1 MESLGRYEILRELGR
16 GGMATVYLARQRD
29 LGRLVALKELGV
41 LRATDGT
48 LAQRFLREARLA
60 GSLSHPNVV
69 TVHDYFEYD
78 GTPFIAMEYVS
89 GGSLRAH
96 MAAGRSTA
104 QIAGSLQGVL
114 AGLSAAGA
122 VGIVHRDLK
131 PENVLVTDAGTVKIA
146 DFGIARAGDRLL
158 ETHALTKTG
167 TTLGTPDYMAPE
179 QALGEPVSPRTDL
192 YAVGVL
198 AFELLIGRTPFADTE
213 TPVAVLMRQVSD
225 PIPPVASVRPDV
237 DPRLSDWIDRLLA
250 KDPADRTPSAEVAA
264 EELDE
269 IVLALLGPRWAR
281 ESRLPVAAAIEP
293 EPFVPRRRDTP
304 PTRRLRTTGSVAAV
318 GSTVADDAGGPTLA
332 PRAAAPVR
340 GPRPRRFSRLV
351 IAALVIVAVAATLAA
366 AAGRGGAPPADDPVA
381 PAASHFGRSEDSSR
395 TSRGSDP
402 TTSDSSASTSRSSGT
417 RSGSSTTTPGSSAS
431 GDDDGD
437 SSAADEGGD
446 SQGAATAPASRM
458 APSGGDDEE
467 GDDEGGDSQ
476 GAATAPASR
485 MAPAGGDDEEGDDE
499 GGENADDGGDGGGT
513 EGGGDG
519 ENADDGGDGP

>member
-29 LGRLVALKELGV
+29 LGRLIALKELGV

-104 QIAGSLQGVL
+104 QIAGALQGVL

-158 ETHALTKTG
+158 ETRALTKTG

-250 KDPADRTPSAEVAA
+250 KEPADRTPSAEVAA

-293 EPFVPRRRDTP
+293 EPLAPRRRDTP
-304 PTRRLRTTGSVAAV
+304 PTRRLRSTGSVAAV

-340 GPRPRRFSRLV
+340 SPRPRRFPRLV
-351 IAALVIVAVAATLAA
+351 IAAFVIVAVAATLAA
-366 AAGRGGAPPADDPVA
+366 AAGRSGAPPADDPVA
-381 PAASHFGRSEDSSR
+381 PAASQLGRSEDSSG
-395 TSRGSDP
+395 TSSGSDP
-402 TTSDSSASTSRSSGT
+402 TTSDSSATTTESSGT
-417 RSGSSTTTPGSSAS
+417 TRGSATTPASSGTNSGSSATTPASSATRS
-431 GDDDGD
+431 ADGD
-437 SSAADEGGD
+437 SSAADKGGD
-446 SQGAATAPASRM
+446 SQGTATAPASRM
-458 APSGGDDEE
+458 APS
-467 GDDEGGDSQ
+467 
-476 GAATAPASR
+476 
-485 MAPAGGDDEEGDDE
+485 GGDDEEGDDE